1 MAVCSSG
8 DAGNRSES
16 SACGYT
22 MIDYLCVWLT
32 HEATR
37 HSLIFLPPKFTVHT
51 PWCVVVRERCES
63 ISGCVPA
70 SNWWCVSNSLLLMM
84 RTQLRPTSHENMASS
99 YFIAKIK
106 FRKREIMLRN
116 VKKPVFWTIKMLRW
130 DVICMA
136 IKHICPHNANAI
148 KTFYFAVFFF
158 PQMHLTVSLV

>member
-1 MAVCSSG
+1 MSRSSSWHSWYCCNVCFQTIQKDHQIHLMDVHPSILTFIPCEHYWQNPVAVCSSG

-16 SACGYT
+16 ISLWLHY
-22 MIDYLCVWLT
+22 DWLSVCVLT

-37 HSLIFLPPKFTVHT
+37 HSLTSHSLIFLPPKFTVHT

-99 YFIAKIK
+99 YF
-106 FRKREIMLRN
+106 
-116 VKKPVFWTIKMLRW
+116 T
-130 DVICMA
+130 
-136 IKHICPHNANAI
+136 
-148 KTFYFAVFFF
+148 
-158 PQMHLTVSLV
+158 